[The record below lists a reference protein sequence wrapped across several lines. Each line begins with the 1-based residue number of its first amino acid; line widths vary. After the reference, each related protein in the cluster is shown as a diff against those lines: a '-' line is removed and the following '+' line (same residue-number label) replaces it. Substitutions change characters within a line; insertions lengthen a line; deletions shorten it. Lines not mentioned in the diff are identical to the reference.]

1 MVTRLLSLAMALGL
15 IAALTA
21 CGGGSG
27 GSGGSAPPANQ
38 PPVADPGSA
47 QTVNAFQDVLLDG
60 AGSRDP
66 DGIVSTYLWQQLS
79 GPSLTLANADTPQA
93 TFTAP
98 EVSAG
103 ATLIFSLTVT
113 DNDGDSSTAN
123 VAITV
128 NATGVQQRFTLKG
141 TVDTSTSQ
149 IRDGDTN
156 DPADPVES
164 NNSPGSAQRIPNPIT
179 VGGYVNQPGTGSE
192 GTFHTVGDVDD
203 YYRVDLLAGQSVTL
217 LVADYQTADADL
229 YLLDANGTVL
239 DFSLDVGEVETLEIN
254 VDGTYL
260 VNVFAFEGA
269 TNYTLAVGSRPTG
282 VSAVPRGEI
291 IPWETV
297 VAFTAPRPQ
306 PSLASSLRQQ
316 LMDRIGM
323 VTRGGGSSGPNL
335 LAMDSTISGFDQSLQ
350 RLGTA
355 LQRKSMITDPTLSAR
370 WETLMTIK
378 SLRSDPQ
385 IAHAEPNYR
394 VRAYANTNDEAYPFQ
409 WHYPL
414 INLPAAWDTTTGTQ
428 EVIVA
433 VIDTGILSRHPD
445 LEGQLVPGFDFVR
458 SPASAADGD
467 GIDPDPEEPTAG
479 SGISG
484 NNFHGTHVAGTVAA
498 RGNNGIGVAGVAY
511 STRIMPI
518 RALGIDG
525 SGTSYDVNQAIRYA
539 AALPNDSGRVPER
552 AADVINLSLG
562 GGGFSAVDQALFSD
576 LSAAGI
582 LVVAAAGNDGSSI
595 ASYPAAYEGVFSVSA
610 VDAQGQITR
619 YSNRGNT
626 IDVAAPGGDASADFN
641 GDGYPDGV
649 LSTGGSG
656 ANFAYTFLSGTS
668 MAAPH
673 VAGVFALMKSV
684 NPALGATDIEA
695 LLSRGDIT
703 DDAGTS
709 GRDSD
714 YGYGLINAQRA
725 VDAALS
731 LAGEDNPA
739 VAAITASTNLISF
752 GGTLTKLTLGINRAG
767 SGQLRVTRVA
777 GSEPWLSVSPAEV
790 DTNGL
795 GNYNVAIDRDL
806 LSDGVNSGEITVFS
820 SENTLKVSVL
830 ATGGGAVVSDLGRIY
845 ILLID
850 DATEEV
856 VAETSAL
863 PRGGSYA
870 FDFGEVPAGTY
881 QIYAGTDLD
890 NDFLICDPGEACGAW
905 LTIDQPQSLELSS
918 DRDSVDFAIEY
929 LVVIPTI
936 ASTEGAEEAE
946 EAERAELTLQRSPT
960 PLGNK

>member
-1 MVTRLLSLAMALGL
+1 
-15 IAALTA
+15 
-21 CGGGSG
+21 
-27 GSGGSAPPANQ
+27 
-38 PPVADPGSA
+38 
-47 QTVNAFQDVLLDG
+47 VNAFQDVLLDG
-60 AGSRDP
+60 AGSSDP
-66 DGIVSTYLWQQLS
+66 DGIVSAYLWQQLS
-79 GPSLTLANADTPQA
+79 GPALSLENADAPQA

-98 EVSAG
+98 DATAG
-103 ATLIFSLTVT
+103 ATLVFSLTVT
-113 DNDGDSSTAN
+113 DNDGDSNTAN

-128 NATGVQQRFTLKG
+128 NATGVLQRFALKG
-141 TVDTSTSQ
+141 TVDASTSQ
-149 IRDGDTN
+149 VRDGDTN
-156 DPADPVES
+156 DPADPVDS
-164 NNSPGSAQRIPNPIT
+164 NNSPGSAQRIPNPVT
-179 VGGYVNQPGTGSE
+179 VGGYVNQPGTGTE
-192 GTFHTVGDVDD
+192 GTFHTIGDVDD
-203 YYRVDLLAGQSVTL
+203 YYRVELLAGQSVTL

-229 YLLDANGTVL
+229 YLLDTNGTVL
-239 DFSLDVGEVETLEIN
+239 DFSIDVGEVETLEISI
-254 VDGTYL
+254 DGTYL

-282 VSAVPRGEI
+282 VSARPRGDI

-297 VAFTAPRPQ
+297 VAFNAPRPQ
-306 PSLASSLRQQ
+306 PSLATSLRQQ
-316 LMDRIGM
+316 ILDRIGM
-323 VTRGGGSSGPNL
+323 VVRGGGLDGPSLLTMSSAASDL
-335 LAMDSTISGFDQSLQ
+335 DQSLQ

-355 LQRKSMITDPTLSAR
+355 LARKSMITDPALSAR

-378 SLRSDPQ
+378 SLRRDPE

-394 VRAYANTNDEAYPFQ
+394 VHAYASTNDEAYPFQ

-414 INLPAAWDTTTGTQ
+414 INLPAAWDTTTGAQ
-428 EVIVA
+428 DVIVA
-433 VIDTGILSRHPD
+433 VIDTGVLSRHPD

-467 GIDPDPEEPTAG
+467 GIDPDPEEPTTG

-511 STRIMPI
+511 SARVMPI

-525 SGTSYDVNQAIRYA
+525 SGTSYDVNQAVRYA
-539 AALPNDSGRVPER
+539 AALPNDSGTVPEQ

-562 GGGFSAVDQALFSD
+562 GAGFSAVDQALFRD

-595 ASYPAAYEGVFSVSA
+595 ASYPAAYAGVFSVSA
-610 VDAQGQITR
+610 VDAQRQITR

-626 IDVAAPGGDASADFN
+626 IDIAAPGGDASADFN

-656 ANFAYTFLSGTS
+656 TDFAYTFLSGTS

-684 NPALGATDIEA
+684 NAALGTTDVEA

-703 DDAGTS
+703 DDVGIS
-709 GRDSD
+709 GRDAD

-725 VDAALS
+725 VDAALN

-739 VAAITASTNLISF
+739 VAAITTSTNLISF
-752 GGTLTKLTLGINRAG
+752 GGALTNLSLGINRAG

-777 GSEPWLSVSPAEV
+777 GSEPWLSVSPNEV
-790 DTNGL
+790 DADGL
-795 GNYNVAIDRDL
+795 GLYNVTIDRGL

-830 ATGGGAVVSDLGRIY
+830 ATGGSATVSDLGRIY

-850 DATEEV
+850 DTTEEV
-856 VAETSAL
+856 VAEAATL

-905 LTIDQPQSLELSS
+905 LTIDQPQSIELTS
-918 DRDSVDFAIEY
+918 DRDNVDFAIEY

-936 ASTEGAEEAE
+936 ASTGR
-946 EAERAELTLQRSPT
+946 AERILQRSPR
-960 PLGNK
+960 PRGNN

>member
-1 MVTRLLSLAMALGL
+1 MVTRLLSSALAIGL

-21 CGGGSG
+21 CGGSSG
-27 GSGGSAPPANQ
+27 GSSGSTPPSNQ

-60 AGSRDP
+60 AGSTDP
-66 DGIVSTYLWQQLS
+66 DGIVTAYLWQQLS
-79 GPSLTLANADTPQA
+79 GPALSLASADAPQA

-98 EVSAG
+98 DVPAG
-103 ATLIFSLTVT
+103 ATLVFSLTVT

-123 VAITV
+123 VTITV
-128 NATGVQQRFTLKG
+128 NATGILQRFALKG
-141 TVDTSTSQ
+141 VVDASTSQ
-149 IRDGDTN
+149 VRDGDTN
-156 DPADPVES
+156 DPADPVET
-164 NNSPGSAQRIPNPIT
+164 NNSPGSAQRIPNPVT
-179 VGGYVNQPGTGSE
+179 VGGYVNQPGTGTE
-192 GTFHTVGDVDD
+192 GTFHSIGDVDD
-203 YYRVDLLAGQSVTL
+203 YYRVELLAGQSVTL

-239 DFSLDVGEVETLEIN
+239 DFSVDVGEVETLEIST
-254 VDGTYL
+254 DGTYL

-269 TNYTLAVGSRPTG
+269 TNYTLAIGSRPTG
-282 VSAVPRGEI
+282 VSARPRGEV
-291 IPWETV
+291 IPWEAV
-297 VAFTAPRPQ
+297 VAFNAPRPQ
-306 PSLASSLRQQ
+306 PSLATSLQQ
-316 LMDRIGM
+316 QILDRIGM
-323 VTRGGGSSGPNL
+323 VVRGGSADGPNL
-335 LAMDSTISGFDQSLQ
+335 LAMSSAISDLDQSLQ

-355 LQRKSMITDPTLSAR
+355 LQRKSMITDPALSAR

-378 SLRSDPQ
+378 SLRRDPE

-394 VRAYANTNDEAYPFQ
+394 VHAYASTNDEAYPFQ

-445 LEGQLVPGFDFVR
+445 LEGQMVPGFDFVR
-458 SPASAADGD
+458 SPGSAADGD
-467 GIDPDPEEPTAG
+467 GIDPNPEEPAAG

-484 NNFHGTHVAGTVAA
+484 NNFHGTHVAGTIAA

-511 STRIMPI
+511 SARVMPV

-539 AALPNDSGRVPER
+539 AALPNDSGTVPEQ

-562 GGGFSAVDQALFSD
+562 GGGFSAVDQALFRD

-582 LVVAAAGNDGSSI
+582 LIVAAAGNDGSSI

-626 IDVAAPGGDASADFN
+626 IDIAAPGGDASADFN

-656 ANFAYTFLSGTS
+656 TDFAYTFLSGTS

-684 NPALGATDIEA
+684 NPALGTTDVEA

-709 GRDSD
+709 GRDTD

-725 VDAALS
+725 VDAALN

-752 GGTLTKLTLGINRAG
+752 GGALTNLTLGINRAG

-777 GSEPWLSVSPAEV
+777 GSEPWLSVSPTEV
-790 DTNGL
+790 DADGL
-795 GNYNVAIDRDL
+795 GLYNVAIDRGL
-806 LSDGVNSGEITVFS
+806 LSDGVNSGDITVFS

-830 ATGGGAVVSDLGRIY
+830 ATGGSAAVSDLGRIY

-850 DATEEV
+850 DTTEEV
-856 VAETSAL
+856 VAEATAL
-863 PRGGSYA
+863 PRDGNYA

-905 LTIDQPQSLELSS
+905 LTIDQPQSIQLTS
-918 DRDSVDFAIEY
+918 DRDNVDFAIEY

-936 ASTEGAEEAE
+936 ASTG
-946 EAERAELTLQRSPT
+946 RAELTLRRSPR
-960 PLGNK
+960 PRGNN

>member
-1 MVTRLLSLAMALGL
+1 MVTRRLSTALAVGF

-27 GSGGSAPPANQ
+27 SEGSPSPSNQ

-47 QTVNAFQDVLLDG
+47 QAVNAFQDVLLDG
-60 AGSRDP
+60 TGSTDP
-66 DGIVSTYLWQQLS
+66 DGVVSTYLWQQVS
-79 GPSLTLANADTPQA
+79 GPALTLANADTPQA
-93 TFTAP
+93 SFTAP
-98 EVSAG
+98 DIPAG
-103 ATLIFSLTVT
+103 ATLVFSLTVT
-113 DNDGDSSTAN
+113 DDEGARSSSN

-128 NATGVQQRFTLKG
+128 NATQVLQRFSLTG
-141 TVDTSTSQ
+141 TVDASTNQ
-149 IRDGDTN
+149 VRDGDTN
-156 DPADPVES
+156 DPTDPVES
-164 NNSPGSAQRIPNPIT
+164 NNSPGSAQRISNPVT

-192 GTFHTVGDVDD
+192 GAFHSAGDIDD
-203 YYRVDLLAGQSVTL
+203 YYRVELLAGQSVTL

-229 YLLDANGTVL
+229 YLLDTNGAVL
-239 DFSLDVGEVETLEIN
+239 DFSIDVGEVETLEISA
-254 VDGTYL
+254 DGTYL

-269 TNYTLAVGSRPTG
+269 TNYTLAVGSRPPG
-282 VSAVPRGEI
+282 INANPRAEV

-297 VAFTAPRPQ
+297 VAFRDPRPQ
-306 PSLASSLRQQ
+306 PSLATSRRQQ
-316 LMDRIGM
+316 IMDRVGM
-323 VTRGGGSSGPNL
+323 IKRSGDWEGPNL
-335 LAMDSTISGFDQSLQ
+335 LAMHSEASDFDQSLQ

-355 LQRKSMITDPTLSAR
+355 LQRKGMIIDHALSAR

-378 SLRSDPQ
+378 SLRRDPQ
-385 IAHAEPNYR
+385 ITHAEPNYR
-394 VRAYANTNDEAYPFQ
+394 VHAYASTNDEAYPFQ

-414 INLPAAWDTTTGTQ
+414 INLPAAWDTTTGAS

-445 LEGQLVPGFDFVR
+445 LDGQLVPGFDFIR
-458 SPASAADGD
+458 SASSSADGD
-467 GIDPDPEEPTAG
+467 GIDPDPEEPATG

-498 RGNNGIGVAGVAY
+498 RGNNGIGVVGVAY
-511 STRIMPI
+511 SARVMPI

-525 SGTSYDVNQAIRYA
+525 SGTSYDLNQAIRYA
-539 AALPNDSGRVPER
+539 AALPNDSGTVPEQ

-562 GGGFSAVDQALFSD
+562 GAGFSEVDQALFRE

-595 ASYPAAYEGVFSVSA
+595 ASYPAAYDGVFSVSA

-626 IDVAAPGGDASADFN
+626 IDIAAPGGDASADFN

-649 LSTGGSG
+649 LSTGGS
-656 ANFAYTFLSGTS
+656 NTDFAYTFLSGTS

-684 NPALGATDIEA
+684 NAALGASDIEA

-703 DDAGTS
+703 DDVGTP
-709 GRDSD
+709 GPDSN
-714 YGYGLINAQRA
+714 YGYGIINAQRA
-725 VDAALS
+725 VDAALN

-739 VAAITASTNLISF
+739 VAAITANTNLISF
-752 GGTLTKLTLGINRAG
+752 GGAITNLTLGISRAG
-767 SGQLRVTRVA
+767 SGSLQVTRIT
-777 GSEPWLSVSPAEV
+777 GSEPWLTISPAEV
-790 DTNGL
+790 DTDGL
-795 GNYNVAIDRDL
+795 GLYNVTIDRGL

-830 ATGGGAVVSDLGRIY
+830 ATGGDAAVSDLGRIY

-856 VAETSAL
+856 VAEASAL
-863 PRGGSYA
+863 PRGGNYA

-890 NDFLICDPGEACGAW
+890 NDFTICDSGEACGAW
-905 LTIDQPQSLELSS
+905 LTIDQPQRIELTT
-918 DRDSVDFAIEY
+918 DRDNIDFAIEY

-936 ASTEGAEEAE
+936 ASAGNTEP
-946 EAERAELTLQRSPT
+946 TLLRSRR
-960 PLGNK
+960 PLGNN